1 MVCSQHRHHN
11 TLLRL
16 RISGGLNQE
25 ASNTSIPY
33 RWQGSVRLSTLV
45 PGGLNKGLRRVL
57 CDSLVSYMRQW
68 RTLPRNQMSRASDG
82 FGGLLM
88 SARCLVV
95 AQSALSRLKKLRAHV
110 SVVGV
115 ASARC
120 WTTANTMHS
129 THR

>member
-82 FGGLLM
+82 FGGDERAM
-88 SARCLVV
+88 FGRRAKRIVQVEEAARPC
-95 AQSALSRLKKLRAHV
+95 
-110 SVVGV
+110 
-115 ASARC
+115 
-120 WTTANTMHS
+120 
-129 THR
+129 